1 MNKIKNFN
9 LKKFL
14 TLIAAFTLALCLAFS
29 VACGGN
35 TSSSTD
41 SGSDDDDEAV
51 VNPTDYQTVKN
62 GDFEFGTFG
71 DSVSYPVYTG
81 VNWTRYRDNFYSTSA
96 ISSSKNSGIIDTE
109 DEAYNAIASA
119 QKFPTVE
126 GSEEYWNPRTPAYY
140 GFGGQRYEEED
151 FESNP
156 NEDKLVTKGSKIL
169 MIHNVSSESG
179 RGTAQKFV
187 SSSSLTTTTGYG
199 KLSVWVLTKDLK
211 TLQDTEAFGA
221 YISVNNTLSSSRNP
235 FLVKNIN
242 TNGLWAEYVI
252 YLKTSDYAKSSFT
265 VTVGLGFGSD
275 DYKAEYVE
283 GFAYFDDI
291 HYEEIDKAT
300 FQAETASNDGEY
312 SLFDADNNETT
323 KKDVTV
329 NTNEKAYEYGVKNTE
344 TNAYEYATDGDK
356 KVCKTVKYVY
366 SHLMDTTAPT
376 LTFTGEFNDVPAD
389 NKTGESYGY
398 KAFNELESLNLGVT
412 NTYGDSAMTAYVNL
426 TKASSFTLTSAP
438 ITIAKNDYK
447 QYNFL
452 VYVKVG
458 AQQTGATVEVEELD
472 ATGNVLGDPIEVAAD
487 FDTYNETDKDYTW
500 KKVNVFVS
508 NNLNLKGD
516 TNTERY
522 IRFKF
527 TLGTTEIADFNQG
540 NYDNTLTKGFALFTG
555 FEERNLPE
563 EEYNVVSSEADYK
576 STITLGNEFPNGP
589 ETDDEEESTD
599 YAFTSAQSTIFDL
612 KTGAA
617 KQVSDYTGVVANH
630 TMVGGTNKEY
640 GLDNVISG
648 VVSSKYASNYGE
660 SLSDVTTALN
670 SLKTGDTEIQP
681 LLIKNTTATAYGYL
695 GTKLTF
701 SANTTT
707 LVSVQVKVLKGT
719 AYVYL
724 ANADPLSNFDLLNV
738 TINATEGNPSSKE
751 LFVAV
756 SKDSLPTAADKWV
769 TVNFLITT
777 GDEDISYRVELW
789 NGSRDGQVQS
799 QGAVL
804 FNHVEITSAAR
815 KDLLSKLG
823 NPAPTTSEKHTRATS
838 TVKYTDT
845 SETDKNGNPVEKTR
859 ERSYL
864 PTVVYEEYA
873 NDCTII
879 ATYETIHAPVEID
892 ETTAS
897 DDDTD
902 DDDTDSDDTSS
913 DTTNSLGKANW
924 ALQLTSII
932 IAAILV
938 VVLIVVLI
946 RVLVKKNKR
955 VVVSKENHFDNT
967 AKTRTQATIN
977 KNKAAR
983 AQKEFEEANGKT
995 EEPEEATEE
1004 ATEETLEESE
1014 ESQETVETENTEES
1028 EETTKET
1035 TEETAEEK
1043 PYDYTNPE
1051 NNI

>member
-35 TSSSTD
+35 TTSGSTD
-41 SGSDDDDEAV
+41 SGKDDDEAV

-81 VNWTRYRDNFYSTSA
+81 VNWTRYRDNSYSTSA
-96 ISSSKNSGIIDTE
+96 ISSSKNSGIIDT
-109 DEAYNAIASA
+109 DDDAYNKIASA
-119 QKFPTVE
+119 QNFPKLE
-126 GSEEYWNPRTPAYY
+126 GSDEYWNPKTPAFY
-140 GFGGQRYEEED
+140 GFGGNRYEEED
-151 FESNP
+151 FEANP

-169 MIHNVSSESG
+169 MIHNVSSTSG

-265 VTVGLGFGSD
+265 VTLGLGFGSD
-275 DYKAEYVE
+275 KYMAEYVE

-300 FQAETASNDGEY
+300 FQTETTSNDGEY
-312 SLFDADNNETT
+312 SLFDADSKETS
-323 KKDVTV
+323 KDAVTV
-329 NTNEKAYEYGVKNTE
+329 KTNEKSYEYGIKNTE
-344 TNAYEYATDGDK
+344 TNVYEYATSGDN
-356 KVCKTVKYVY
+356 KVNKTIKYVY

-376 LTFTGEFNDVPAD
+376 LTFSGEFNDVPEA
-389 NKTGESYGY
+389 NKTDAGSCGY
-398 KAFNELESLNLGVT
+398 KAFNELETLNLGVT
-412 NTYGDSAMTAYVNL
+412 NTYGDSALTAYVNL
-426 TKASSFTLTSAP
+426 TKASSFTLTSNS
-438 ITIAKNDYK
+438 ISIEKNAYK

-458 AQQTGATVEVEELD
+458 AQQTGATIEVEELD
-472 ATGNVLGDPIEVAAD
+472 SAGNVLGDPIEVAAD
-487 FDTYNETDKDYTW
+487 FDTYNETDKDYAW
-500 KKVNVFVS
+500 KKVSVFVS

-527 TLGTTEIADFNQG
+527 TLGTTEITDFNQG
-540 NYDNTLTKGFALFTG
+540 NYDYTLTKGFALFTG

-589 ETDDEEESTD
+589 ETDDDEEEDTD

-612 KTGAA
+612 KTGVA

-630 TMVGGTNKEY
+630 TMIGGTNKEY
-640 GLDNVISG
+640 NSANVISG
-648 VVSSKYASNYGE
+648 VVSSKYADSSNYDAN
-660 SLSDVTTALN
+660 LSDVATALN
-670 SLKTGDTEIQP
+670 SLKSGDTQIQP
-681 LLIKNTTATAYGYL
+681 LLIKNTSSTAYGYL

-707 LVSVQVKVLKGT
+707 LVSVQVKVLEGT

-724 ANADPLSNFDLLNV
+724 ANADPLSNFDLLNI
-738 TINATEGNPSSKE
+738 TINNNEGGTASKE
-751 LFVAV
+751 LFVEVTKNSA
-756 SKDSLPTAADKWV
+756 PAASGKWV

-789 NGSRDGQVQS
+789 NGSRDGNVQS
-799 QGAVL
+799 QGSVL
-804 FNHVEITSAAR
+804 FNKVSVTTSATE
-815 KDLLSKLG
+815 KQLLSKLG
-823 NPAPTTSEKHTRATS
+823 NPDPTTSEEHTRATS
-838 TVKYTDT
+838 IVTYTDT
-845 SETDKNGNPVEKTR
+845 SETDKKGDPVKKTY
-859 ERSYL
+859 ERSYK
-864 PTVVYEEYA
+864 PMVVYREFA

-879 ATYETIHAPVEID
+879 ATYETIHAPVTID
-892 ETTAS
+892 ETTVS
-897 DDDTD
+897 

-913 DTTNSLGKANW
+913 DTTNENTNNGLGQANW

-938 VVLIVVLI
+938 VVLIIVLI

-955 VVVSKENHFDNT
+955 FTLSNENEMDN
-967 AKTRTQATIN
+967 N
-977 KNKAAR
+977 AR
-983 AQKEFEEANGKT
+983 ANVASSNTKKKAKEAQKDFQEANNKTDNSEEETT
-995 EEPEEATEE
+995 EEVPEEFQG
-1004 ATEETLEESE
+1004 SE
-1014 ESQETVETENTEES
+1014 ETVETESVEEN
-1028 EETTKET
+1028 EET